1 MGQPITVKGFAR
13 HSGRIALLLASIVA
27 AASLGIAPVASE
39 PFGSGDVS
47 FVNIDSVE
55 VELVITDN
63 VNKDNEI
70 NKKTFHLKRG
80 EETKTFKVSG
90 DSKDGGNS
98 NFRWKA
104 TAEDASK
111 TKVAMCKTVKQ
122 PRRHDSYGR
131 IDVAAG
137 VSADSIKNK
146 TGDVCKP

>member
-1 MGQPITVKGFAR
+1 MGQPITVKNFV

-70 NKKTFHLKRG
+70 NKKRRRSRCR
-80 EETKTFKVSG
+80 ETARTVVTLTSAGRQLQKTPARQ
-90 DSKDGGNS
+90 
-98 NFRWKA
+98 RWLCA
-104 TAEDASK
+104 
-111 TKVAMCKTVKQ
+111 
-122 PRRHDSYGR
+122 
-131 IDVAAG
+131 
-137 VSADSIKNK
+137 
-146 TGDVCKP
+146 KP